1 MYGVKKKKRKRDSRA
16 MALNRWHREEAR
28 AHMPYS
34 EFLKTKYW
42 LKLRKRV
49 LVRDGYRCTLCDV
62 GDEVLHVHHKTYE
75 RRGRERLDD
84 LVTLCGDC
92 HKKHHDGDEDGIVD
106 KMDILA
112 LRNGPTEARKLA
124 TI

>member
-1 MYGVKKKKRKRDSRA
+1 MKKKRNRRQQRQHLARMPYPKYLKTDHWLRLRRRVLKRD
-16 MALNRWHREEAR
+16 
-28 AHMPYS
+28 
-34 EFLKTKYW
+34 
-42 LKLRKRV
+42 
-49 LVRDGYRCTLCDV
+49 DCTFCSV

-84 LVTLCGDC
+84 LVALCGDC
-92 HKKHHDGDEDGIVD
+92 HKKHHDGDEDGMVD